1 MAHQQTSFHEQNSKI
16 SQHGN
21 QKTEYL
27 TSQTNE
33 SAFIQESDTSGLPA
47 EELERRAKELREQA
61 QAALKTNEIEFQQAQ
76 QAQNAARIA
85 AEIANA
91 KTEQAL
97 TNQERGQQ
105 LLAEAGAQMIEA
117 GARLQREATATQ
129 RQAPFNVHQQGEVRQ
144 TTVVSAAGQEMA
156 AAAHDVQT
164 FREVEHIPATTTT
177 TLGQESKITTSSHN
191 VYGQNL

>member
-1 MAHQQTSFHEQNSKI
+1 MAHQQTSFHEQKHS
-16 SQHGN
+16 STQHGG
-21 QKTEYL
+21 QKSEYL

-33 SAFIQESDTSGLPA
+33 SAFIQGSDTSGLGA

-85 AEIANA
+85 SEIANA

-117 GARLQREATATQ
+117 GAKLQREAAANS

-177 TLGQESKITTSSHN
+177 TINEQSSMHSSNASGQTH
-191 VYGQNL
+191 Y

>member
-1 MAHQQTSFHEQNSKI
+1 MAHQQTSFHEQSSKQI
-16 SQHGN
+16 HHGGN
-21 QKTEYL
+21 QKSEFL

-33 SAFIQESDTSGLPA
+33 STFMQDSSDTSGLGA

-117 GARLQREATATQ
+117 GARLQREAAATQ

-164 FREVEHIPATTTT
+164 FREVF
-177 TLGQESKITTSSHN
+177 
-191 VYGQNL
+191 